1 MIFKNE
7 LKLKESEVGGD
18 VGWLDHVTLKGM
30 KQNGYG

>member
-18 VGWLDHVTLKGM
+18 VGWLDHETLEEM
-30 KQNGYG
+30 KLNNYG